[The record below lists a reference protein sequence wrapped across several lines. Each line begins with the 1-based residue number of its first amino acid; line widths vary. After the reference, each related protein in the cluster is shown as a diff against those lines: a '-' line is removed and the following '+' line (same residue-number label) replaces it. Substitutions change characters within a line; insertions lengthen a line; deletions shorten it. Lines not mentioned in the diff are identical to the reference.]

1 LAKDKPCCPD
11 CAEKEARSAVMARY
25 SNGGEAMPDTDRNR
39 LANFFRSTRQI
50 PAGLSDAA
58 GYAYDYLS
66 ETPVRE
72 MMGDVRKMGQG
83 MVESAVEDPVDF
95 ALDFIPGV
103 SQARGLADYE
113 EMMSQ
118 AELARIMGDE
128 ETADALRAM
137 ASTMLT
143 ASMIPGGRRGAKM
156 SMSADRP
163 SFEELMELLREAR
176 QQGEQTLK
184 DLGTA
189 KEALRESR
197 DPKGIESLSDRI
209 EMLRQRSAQQTG
221 RTRGE
226 AIENSPNISRINQ
239 RGDPY
244 DPENN

>member
-1 LAKDKPCCPD
+1 
-11 CAEKEARSAVMARY
+11 
-25 SNGGEAMPDTDRNR
+25 MPDTDRNR

-72 MMGDVRKMGQG
+72 MMGDVREMGAG
-83 MVESAVEDPVDF
+83 MVRSAIDDPVDF

-137 ASTMLT
+137 ASSMLA

-156 SMSADRP
+156 GMSADRP
-163 SFEELMELLREAR
+163 SFEEMMELLREAR

-197 DPKGIESLSDRI
+197 ESRDPKGIESLSDRI

-221 RTRGE
+221 PTRGE
-226 AIENSPNISRINQ
+226 AIENSPNISRINK
-239 RGDPY
+239 RGDPN